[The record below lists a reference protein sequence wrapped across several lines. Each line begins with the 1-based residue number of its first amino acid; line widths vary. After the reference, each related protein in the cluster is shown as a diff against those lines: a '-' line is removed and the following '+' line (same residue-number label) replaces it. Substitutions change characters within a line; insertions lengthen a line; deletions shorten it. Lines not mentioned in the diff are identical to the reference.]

1 MGKPHPRDLAFLITR
16 VSQPGKFM
24 SCLAPRLS
32 APFAQ
37 SLSHTERAQERDR
50 EKALCS
56 AGTRTRLEKNF
67 LSVQCSMGSAARA
80 RPLSNA
86 LLRGLSLLQS
96 RATEAQ
102 YSSGAKNAVLKDV
115 GVQMDHVDLIF
126 RRSLLLSK
134 LFTQSWGSPKLLG
147 QIFHFRKNYMG
158 KGLVPE
164 LLERKM
170 PKMIITKD
178 WERKGIHYIEGQF
191 RSPLYE
197 YCPELFPAK
206 VEICHFRGLFPS
218 DERKRKGLVVH
229 LAGTGDHTFFRREYG
244 LCHQLLEEGYSGILV
259 ENPFYGSR
267 KPSGQFSSSLLNVS
281 DLFVMGGSLMA
292 ECGFLLRWAKENG
305 HETLG
310 LSGISMGGYMASL
323 AASNVHEPIALVPC
337 LSWTTAAPVYT
348 EGALS
353 EAIPW
358 AILEKELKDPNY
370 RKKLREIKD
379 CSWLD
384 MLESDMFDRHTA
396 PGKKFMWI
404 LMEEFTNLSNFPVPF
419 EPSLVKAVIAEEDA
433 YVIRN
438 DVPDLTDIW
447 PGAHVKLVPGVG
459 HVLAYLRNHGLFR
472 KAISET
478 MEATAKLKGESGS
491 C

>member
-1 MGKPHPRDLAFLITR
+1 LKVPDKG
-16 VSQPGKFM
+16 
-24 SCLAPRLS
+24 
-32 APFAQ
+32 
-37 SLSHTERAQERDR
+37 
-50 EKALCS
+50 
-56 AGTRTRLEKNF
+56 
-67 LSVQCSMGSAARA
+67 VQYVA
-80 RPLSNA
+80 
-86 LLRGLSLLQS
+86 
-96 RATEAQ
+96 
-102 YSSGAKNAVLKDV
+102 GAKNGIVKESP
-115 GVQMDHVDLIF
+115 VQMDHVDLIF

-134 LFTQSWGSPKLLG
+134 LFTQSWGYPKILG
-147 QIFHFRKNYMG
+147 QIYHFRKNYMG

-164 LLERKM
+164 LLERKT
-170 PKMIITKD
+170 PKMVITND

-206 VEICHFRGLFPS
+206 VEVCHFRGLFPS
-218 DERKRKGLVVH
+218 DRNKSKGLVIH

-244 LCHQLLEEGYSGILV
+244 FCHQLLEEGYGGILI

-267 KPSGQFSSSLLNVS
+267 KPAGQFSSSLLNVS

-292 ECGFLLRWAKENG
+292 ECGFLLQWAKENG

-310 LSGISMGGYMASL
+310 LSGVSMGGYMASL

-358 AILEKELKDPNY
+358 VTLEKELIDPNY
-370 RKKLREIKD
+370 RRQLKEIKD
-379 CSWLD
+379 CPWLD
-384 MLESDMFDRHTA
+384 MLESDMFDRHTT
-396 PGKKFMWI
+396 PGKRFMWI

-419 EPSLVKAVIAEEDA
+419 EPSLVKAIIAEEDA

-459 HVLAYLRNHGLFR
+459 HVLAYLRNHSLFR
-472 KAISET
+472 QVISET
-478 MEATAKLKGESGS
+478 MDATAKLKSISG
-491 C
+491 